1 VPCLLLAWGS
11 ETFGL
16 WLLVSTMP
24 GYLALADFGF
34 SVTSANEMTMAAA
47 RSAYDEAIR
56 IFQSVMA
63 LNCLVAFGLS
73 AIVLLLTLV
82 LPDALFPYTAS
93 VTVETVKA
101 ILLLLT
107 VHVLAIMCSEALF
120 GAFQS
125 SGHYSLSVFLAST
138 ARFLEASALLG
149 TAVLTRSVLPA
160 MAAMLVVRLFAI
172 LCTGLILKRVAPW
185 VKYGFSHSSSREI
198 RRLTKPAIAVMVLPA
213 AFAISLQGQV
223 LVIGYTLSLNAV
235 AIFSSVRTLTRAVIQ
250 ATAIVNHAIM
260 PEVTRAVA
268 SEDRSRLKRLLELNL
283 ASVCTINL
291 ATFVV
296 VITLGEWLIS
306 LWTQGRITVDWKL
319 LVGLAGVAALHSLWL
334 SYSNLILAVN
344 KPGWYSYW
352 FLGASLAS
360 TACSIPFTRYLGLE
374 GILWPLLAGEVMM
387 IVVVARAFRSVY
399 RLPISRQ
406 EGPSGATLVDRRTGD
421 REL

>member
-1 VPCLLLAWGS
+1 
-11 ETFGL
+11 
-16 WLLVSTMP
+16 MP
-24 GYLALADFGF
+24 AYLALADFGF
-34 SVTSANEMTMAAA
+34 SVTSANEMTMATA
-47 RSAYDEAIR
+47 RCAYDEAIR

-63 LNCLVAFGLS
+63 LNCLIAFGLS
-73 AIVLLLTLV
+73 TIILLMALL
-82 LPDALFPYTAS
+82 LPDAVFPHTAS
-93 VTVETVKA
+93 ISVGTVKA

-107 VHVLAIMCSEALF
+107 LHVLAIMCSEAFF

-149 TAVLTRSVLPA
+149 TAILTRSVLPA
-160 MAAMLVVRLFAI
+160 MAAMLVVRLCTI

-185 VKYGFSHSSSREI
+185 LKYGFAHSSSREI

-213 AFAISLQGQV
+213 AFAVSLQGQV

-268 SEDRSRLKRLLELNL
+268 SEDQLRLKRLLKLNL

-296 VITLGEWLIS
+296 VIVLGEWLIS

-352 FLGASLAS
+352 FLGVSLAS
-360 TACSIPFTRYLGLE
+360 TGCSIPFTRYLGLE
-374 GILWPLLAGEVMM
+374 GILWPLLAGEMIM
-387 IVVVARAFRSVY
+387 IVVVVRAFRSVY
-399 RLPISRQ
+399 RLPI
-406 EGPSGATLVDRRTGD
+406 A
-421 REL
+421 